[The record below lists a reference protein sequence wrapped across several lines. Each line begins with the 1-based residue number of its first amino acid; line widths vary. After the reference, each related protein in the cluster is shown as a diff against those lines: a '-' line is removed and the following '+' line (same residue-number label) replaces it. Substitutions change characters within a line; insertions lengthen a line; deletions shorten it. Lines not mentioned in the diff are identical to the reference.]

1 MCFSPFMDF
10 LAGGLWIHLQGHLL
24 PQPLCG
30 VTGSFL
36 CGQIPPTGTWGDT
49 GHRDHPHSSSLTYA
63 RTTWEI
69 FTLLWARG
77 PPDTFQGLGGAHH
90 STAFHLLHEACF

>member
-1 MCFSPFMDF
+1 MCSSPFMDF

-36 CGQIPPTGTWGDT
+36 CGQIPCV
-49 GHRDHPHSSSLTYA
+49 SL
-63 RTTWEI
+63 
-69 FTLLWARG
+69 LRG
-77 PPDTFQGLGGAHH
+77 PGVTRATGIIHIRAP
-90 STAFHLLHEACF
+90 